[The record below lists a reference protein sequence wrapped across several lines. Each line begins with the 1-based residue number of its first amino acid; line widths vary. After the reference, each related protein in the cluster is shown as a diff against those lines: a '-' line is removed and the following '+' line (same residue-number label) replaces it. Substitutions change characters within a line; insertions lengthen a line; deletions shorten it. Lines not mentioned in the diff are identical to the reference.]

1 MTESP
6 LRGKTFYCRE
16 WALRKLQHHLDTCS
30 SGQSRGVL
38 ITGGPGSG
46 KTALCT
52 EVLWPVSEHGQRS
65 ELSTRVLAHH
75 FCQAQ
80 DVGTLSVSGFVL
92 SLVRQI
98 ERCSLLQGY
107 RDRLEDSAVR
117 TALEPSECE
126 RNPDETFKRAVLL
139 PLLDLEP
146 PTQGLLLVV
155 DSIDEGETGREGEWK
170 ACERSCTI
178 GDLLS
183 QHRQLLPTWLLLV
196 CTTRRLGPS
205 ASHQFPGFRKLCL
218 DDLRRSHVVRD
229 VQQYILSRLDREET
243 LRRHLSRDTAEM
255 LNQLH
260 IKSTGC
266 FLYLERV
273 LNGVLDGFIALRE
286 IRHIPGTLY
295 GLYLWLCQRLFTRK
309 LFTRVQPILNV
320 LLAARR
326 PLTPRQLFQAVWSRC
341 GGLTA
346 AEFGQRLE
354 AVARLLRAGPNDT
367 RLLFHHS
374 FAEWLLDVKHCTQR
388 FLCDAAQGHAMLAMG
403 LSLQAP
409 GLGPAEVLEL
419 ALHLVRSR
427 LQAEPWG
434 LALWMVWCGVP
445 VGGEALACG
454 PPVEQEVIQL
464 LLKAGVYGGGGEPE
478 PGPAL
483 LHRALEREDSLRA
496 LLESGASV
504 HHQDAGGR
512 TLLASAAHTGNLEVV
527 QLLLARQ
534 AELETQ
540 DHRGR
545 TPLITAAR
553 MGHARV
559 LHCLMA
565 HGADVNHADR
575 EGWTALRAAAW
586 GGHAEAVSAL
596 LEASSAQVD
605 SADAEG
611 RTALRAAAWGGH
623 EDIAL
628 ALLRH
633 GADVNR
639 TDREGRTPLIAAAYM
654 GHRQMAEILL
664 QHGARVNHRD
674 CDGRSAL
681 SVAALC
687 VPASRGYAGVVGLL
701 LDWGAEVGQRD
712 RDGLSPLLLAALEGH
727 ADVVELLLEAG
738 ADVEEADGAGRTPLL
753 AAASA
758 GHVAVV
764 STLLLWG
771 AEVDTVDG
779 EGRTALGVAACQG
792 SARVVRALLDRG
804 LDENHRDHLG
814 WTPLHSAC
822 FEGHDAACRALL
834 EQGARVSEL
843 DSEGRVPAILAA
855 QEGHGEC
862 LRLLLEYGSPLEAR
876 GYDGRNTLWAAALA
890 GHGDLV
896 RLLLA
901 RGGGAGGSDADG
913 RPLLYLLALDNR
925 LEMVQLLLEAEA
937 AAARP
942 ELEAQDAEGR
952 TVLHVGCWQGQL
964 ELVRLLLGAGA
975 RVDALDRERRSA
987 LHSAAW
993 RGHAAVAEL
1002 LLDKGAAVDHACNQ
1016 GATGLCIA
1024 AQEGHADVVR
1034 LLLEK
1039 GADPNH
1045 ADCYGRTPMRVAARR
1060 GHTDIMRL
1068 LEGYGA
1074 PAFNGYPAPEAG
1086 PAAPS
1091 SPSGS
1096 PGSTAGPRHSPA
1108 SSSSPRSSQASS
1120 TGHSL
1125 ATAQTV
1131 PIDRLSFTQQIQQH
1145 SLPRSRGRRSSL
1157 ASPDSTLPGL
1167 GPAALS
1173 PQPELAR
1180 TPGTAP
1186 VTEEEK
1192 RNGTPGNSPVYSPR
1206 KVGKGGAGGLAR
1218 RVRPEPLINITTLD
1232 PELNLKQAVKLRFEG
1247 PSSGLI
1253 CKKETPL

>member
-16 WALRKLQHHLDTCS
+16 WALHKLQHHLDACS
-30 SGQSRGVL
+30 SGQGRGVL

-80 DVGTLSVSGFVL
+80 DVRTLSVSGFVL

-107 RDRLEDSAVR
+107 RDRLEDSGVR

-146 PTQGLLLVV
+146 PSQGLLLLV

-170 ACERSCTI
+170 ACEHSCSI

-196 CTTRRLGPS
+196 CTARRLGPT
-205 ASHQFPGFRKLCL
+205 ASHHFPGFRKLCL

-309 LFTRVQPILNV
+309 LFARVQPILNV

-326 PLTPRQLFQAVWSRC
+326 PLTPRQLFEAVWSHC
-341 GGLTA
+341 VGLTA
-346 AEFGQRLE
+346 AEFDQRLE

-403 LSLQAP
+403 LSLQAR

-445 VGGEALACG
+445 VGREALACG

-464 LLKAGVYGGGGEPE
+464 LLKAGVYGGEPE

-504 HHQDAGGR
+504 HRRDTGGR

-540 DHRGR
+540 DDRGR

-586 GGHAEAVSAL
+586 GGHAEAVSVL
-596 LEASSAQVD
+596 LEASGAQVD

-628 ALLRH
+628 ALLQH

-639 TDREGRTPLIAAAYM
+639 ADREGRTPLIAAAYM

-664 QHGARVNHRD
+664 QHGARINHCD

-738 ADVEEADGAGRTPLL
+738 ADVEDADSAGRSPLL

-758 GHVAVV
+758 GHVAAV
-764 STLLLWG
+764 SALLLWG
-771 AEVDTVDG
+771 AEVDAVDG
-779 EGRTALGVAACQG
+779 EGRTALGVAASQG

-822 FEGHDAACRALL
+822 FEGHHAACRALL

-855 QEGHGEC
+855 QEGHGDC

-901 RGGGAGGSDADG
+901 KGGSAGGSDADG
-913 RPLLYLLALDNR
+913 RPLLYLLALDDR
-925 LEMVQLLLEAEA
+925 LEMVRLLLEAA
-937 AAARP
+937 QP
-942 ELEAQDAEGR
+942 ELEARDAEGR
-952 TVLHVGCWQGQL
+952 TVLHVACWQGQL
-964 ELVRLLLGAGA
+964 EQVRLLLGAGA
-975 RVDALDRERRSA
+975 QVDALDKERRSA

-993 RGHAAVAEL
+993 RGHAGVAEL
-1002 LLDKGAAVDHACNQ
+1002 LLENGAAVDHACNQ

-1024 AQEGHADVVR
+1024 AQEGHAGVVR
-1034 LLLEK
+1034 LLLDK
-1039 GADPNH
+1039 GAHPNH

-1060 GHTDIMRL
+1060 GHADIMRL
-1068 LEGYGA
+1068 LESYGA
-1074 PAFNGYPAPEAG
+1074 PAFNGYPEPG
-1086 PAAPS
+1086 PGPGVPSSHS

-1096 PGSTAGPRHSPA
+1096 PSSTAGPRHSPA
-1108 SSSSPRSSQASS
+1108 SSSSQASS

-1145 SLPRSRGRRSSL
+1145 SLPRSRGRRPSL
-1157 ASPDSTLPGL
+1157 TSPDSTLPGY
-1167 GPAALS
+1167 GPTTLS
-1173 PQPELAR
+1173 PQPAV
-1180 TPGTAP
+1180 TPSPGTAP
-1186 VTEEEK
+1186 VSEEK
-1192 RNGTPGNSPVYSPR
+1192 CNGTPGSSPVYSPR
-1206 KVGKGGAGGLAR
+1206 KGGLMT
-1218 RVRPEPLINITTLD
+1218 RVRPEPLIDITTLD